1 MAERGGAVAALAARM
16 REGTPL
22 VSAWCGIPEPA
33 VAGLLAAEP
42 GFDAITLDMQH
53 GGFDEAAVARTV
65 PLVAARGKPTLARV
79 PVAAFN
85 TVSRVLDAGVSAVIA
100 PMVNSAEEAAMLA
113 TFAKYPPLGARSW
126 GPLPALALSGL
137 GGDHYLKEANGFCL
151 TLAMVET
158 REALDAVDAI
168 LAVEGIDGIFIG
180 PSDLSIALSGGAAL
194 DPGGSV
200 VRAALD
206 HAKARARAA
215 GKRIG
220 VYAHSPARGRENVQE
235 GFDLVAL
242 MGDGALLRLGAQ
254 AALNEVRG

>member
-1 MAERGGAVAALAARM
+1 MAERGGAVAALAARF

-22 VSAWCGIPEPA
+22 VSAWCGIAEPA

-42 GFDAITLDMQH
+42 GFDTVTLDMQH
-53 GGFDEAAVARTV
+53 GAHDFDSIARTV
-65 PLVAARGKPTLARV
+65 PLVAARGKPTIARV
-79 PVAAFN
+79 PVGAFS
-85 TVSRVLDAGVSAVIA
+85 TVSRLFDAGVSAVIA
-100 PMVNSAEEAAMLA
+100 PMVNSAEDARQFAA
-113 TFAKYPPLGARSW
+113 FAKYPPLGARSW

-137 GGDHYLKEANGFCL
+137 PADSYLREANGFCL
-151 TLAMVET
+151 SLAMVET

-180 PSDLSIALSGGAAL
+180 PSDLSIALSGGAGL

-206 HAKARARAA
+206 HARARARAA

-220 VYAHSPARGRENVQE
+220 VYAHSAARARENVQE
-235 GFDLVAL
+235 GFDLIAL
-242 MGDGALLRLGAQ
+242 MGDAGLLRLGAQ
-254 AALNEVRG
+254 AALKEVRG